1 MVYWIW
7 QRISFFDH
15 GPSETSI
22 NDQVFEAA
30 LDYVQCNVFPAFPTE
45 SVAVFIWEFRFFGNS
60 ILLFLFYLLF
70 QHFYCRG
77 ILLLYW
83 KLEAFY
89 HQYYLMQHFSVKE
102 SGDLFSHLVCFSV
115 LLLYLPNTHQT
126 LKEILSRFTT
136 HLFYFLFVPI
146 FTLTISGAFWSRY
159 KKLLHKLPNSYSL
172 TLITL

>member
-1 MVYWIW
+1 MKPLWIMFSVIVFLYY
-7 QRISFFDH
+7 QQNQSLSLYENFVSLVIVFYYFYFSYFSNIS
-15 GPSETSI
+15 T
-22 NDQVFEAA
+22 
-30 LDYVQCNVFPAFPTE
+30 
-45 SVAVFIWEFRFFGNS
+45 AVKIASF
-60 ILLFLFYLLF
+60 
-70 QHFYCRG
+70 H
-77 ILLLYW
+77 W

-159 KKLLHKLPNSYSL
+159 KKLLHKLPNSYFL